1 MTRVGVLTATNFS
14 ISSFNYHV
22 FIFLESEGGPPCP
35 PPPPVFQTYA
45 RQLSGDSRDHEVTSA
60 TLTSRVHTGHKNI
73 VSPDKTEPIKN
84 VIRGKKS
91 DGNIPVNLGD
101 DDGGDGLL
109 ILGGG
114 DKRYSEPL
122 LTAPTRYVHKSELYA

>member
-1 MTRVGVLTATNFS
+1 MPET
-14 ISSFNYHV
+14 
-22 FIFLESEGGPPCP
+22 EGAPPYP

-60 TLTSRVHTGHKNI
+60 NANVRSGPGHRSGVTSVCPG
-73 VSPDKTEPIKN
+73 KTETIRNNN
-84 VIRGKKS
+84 VSTMGKKS
-91 DGNIPVNLGD
+91 DNNIPVNLGDD

-114 DKRYSEPL
+114 DKRSLMEPM
-122 LTAPTRYVHKSELYA
+122 LTAPTRYVHKSE